1 MSNVKLGQKNE
12 ETQDDQTQ
20 ILKTVSLV
28 SECINAHNIPST
40 LFTPYVSLWEYN
52 LKTEKNQNIK

>member
-28 SECINAHNIPST
+28 IECINTHNIPST
-40 LFTPYVSLWEYN
+40 LFTPYVSL
-52 LKTEKNQNIK
+52 

>member
-28 SECINAHNIPST
+28 SQCINTHNIPST
-40 LFTPYVSLWEYN
+40 LFTPYVSLCN